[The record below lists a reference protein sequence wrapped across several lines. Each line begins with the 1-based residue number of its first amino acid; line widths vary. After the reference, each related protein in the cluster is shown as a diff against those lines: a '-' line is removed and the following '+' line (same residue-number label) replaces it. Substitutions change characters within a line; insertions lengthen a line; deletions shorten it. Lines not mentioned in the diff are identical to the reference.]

1 MPPQNATAGLSERW
15 HAKSPGRSRAKVF
28 ALSKSKGAGRQGP
41 ARNVFRMPVA
51 WRPARF
57 FVRLLLQA
65 PVRSDTARRRPFW
78 QAAMQPHCARLV
90 VAGRRRDRDDPRALR
105 ARAPSSVEADARAM
119 DHRAHVAG
127 PPPLRQPVPV
137 ITAAPSVEG
146 VEAEEHG

>member
-1 MPPQNATAGLSERW
+1 
-15 HAKSPGRSRAKVF
+15 
-28 ALSKSKGAGRQGP
+28 
-41 ARNVFRMPVA
+41 MPVA

-57 FVRLLLQA
+57 LCGSFAKPPSGPTPLVGA
-65 PVRSDTARRRPFW
+65 PFW
-78 QAAMQPHCARLV
+78 QAAMQPHCARLG

-146 VEAEEHG
+146 VEAEEHV